1 MIIEEI
7 IYLNQS
13 LFSKRM
19 GFFVYCVLRLVLTI
33 KNLRYAPCLPAE
45 AS

>member
-19 GFFVYCVLRLVLTI
+19 GFFVFLMFNASRFTTYALR
-33 KNLRYAPCLPAE
+33 N
-45 AS
+45 